1 MSIAVS
7 FSSDSKKENSTK
19 QLSMN
24 VTHNCNFKN
33 GCSMLNPTLLL
44 ELHDNQFPDYTAFKI
59 GNRYYHITNINSVR
73 DNIFEVSGKVDAL
86 ATYKA
91 QILAST
97 QYVCYSSVLSSQ
109 WLADTRI
116 PVLKNEQTNRRTA
129 ELGVVSENLGAYIM
143 SVVGKDG
150 CVTYGLTAVNLKD
163 LLASISDWE
172 RDGIDE
178 ATRIIETSDDVGEVL
193 ASVGEALINSGF
205 IGNAYS
211 QAPACIRSCIYVPF
225 PDYRT
230 EGSGTIWLGNFNT
243 HVMARIVSPKPTVVA
258 DRSISIPWHYA
269 DWRRAICEEVYL
281 YLPFVGM
288 ISIPSNEI
296 VNEASF
302 SIGVSRTATD
312 GCISYKVKA
321 GNQVIGTYGANCAIN
336 YAIGIN
342 QQSSAGEIMT
352 TAVQGYEKTVSS
364 GVRAATSVTPSGI
377 AGNAADAI
385 ISAVN
390 TAYDTINVANS
401 SHISTIGNI
410 GGGAGLG
417 LGLNIECFTVAHP
430 TVIEPAAMQQTMGR
444 PTMKPLQLSSC
455 SGFCQCANAHV
466 AIPGTSSERDAI
478 DYYLNSGFYIE

>member
-1 MSIAVS
+1 MSITIN
-7 FSSDSKKENSTK
+7 FSSGSKRENSTK

-24 VTHNCNFKN
+24 SSHSCNFKN

-44 ELHDNQFPDYTAFKI
+44 ELHDNQFPNYTAFKI
-59 GNRYYHITNINSVR
+59 GNRYYHVTNINSVR
-73 DNIFEVSGKVDAL
+73 NNIFEITGKIDAL

-97 QYVCYSSVLSSQ
+97 QYTCYSSVSGGQ

-116 PVLKNEQTNRRTA
+116 PVLKNAQVAKRS
-129 ELGVVSENLGAYIM
+129 GDIGIVSESLGSFIV
-143 SVVGKDG
+143 SVVGKTG
-150 CVTYGLTAVNLKD
+150 CKTYALTATNLAD

-172 RDGIDE
+172 HDGIE
-178 ATRIIETSDDVGEVL
+178 AASQIIQTSSEVSDVL
-193 ASVGEALINSGF
+193 ASVGEALVNSGF

-211 QAPACIRSCIYVPF
+211 QAPSCIRSCIYVPF
-225 PDYRT
+225 AAFLT
-230 EGSGTIWLGNFNT
+230 EGSENIWLGNFNT
-243 HVMARIVSPKPTVVA
+243 HVNGRIVSPKPTKNLNNTV
-258 DRSISIPWHYA
+258 SIPWHFA

-288 ISIPSNEI
+288 VNIPSNEI
-296 VNEASF
+296 VNETAFNVEMSA
-302 SIGVSRTATD
+302 TATD

-336 YAIGIN
+336 YAIGVN
-342 QQSSAGEIMT
+342 QQASAGEIMT
-352 TAVQGYEKTVSS
+352 TAVQGIEKTVSS

-377 AGNAADAI
+377 AGNATDAAF
-385 ISAVN
+385 SAIN
-390 TAYDTINVANS
+390 ATYDTINIANS

-417 LGLNIECFTVAHP
+417 LGLKLECFTVSHP
-430 TVIEPAAMQQTMGR
+430 TVIEPATMRQTMGV

-455 SGFCQCANAHV
+455 TGFCQCANAHV
-466 AIPGTSSERDAI
+466 DIPGTSSERDAI